1 MVGDPW
7 VSGLFVCVG
16 EGGTLGKGLVCV
28 CVFLCRGVPCV
39 SDRYVYGGGE
49 DPWISDWFVCMCVWG
64 GGGAG

>member
-39 SDRYVYGGGE
+39 SDRYVYGGG
-49 DPWISDWFVCMCVWG
+49 G
-64 GGGAG
+64 GGPLDK